1 VSKTEDGPKA
11 QGFEMPEFSESI
23 LTGSEQDFDGTLIL
37 ENVSRSLFKRDSCF

>member
-11 QGFEMPEFSESI
+11 QGFEMPDFSESI
-23 LTGSEQDFDGTLIL
+23 LTGSEQDLDGTLIL